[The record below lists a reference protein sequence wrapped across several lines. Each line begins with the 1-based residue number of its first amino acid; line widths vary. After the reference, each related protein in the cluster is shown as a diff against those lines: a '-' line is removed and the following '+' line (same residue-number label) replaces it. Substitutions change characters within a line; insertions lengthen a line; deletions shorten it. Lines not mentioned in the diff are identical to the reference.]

1 MGNTKLQTPRLVRR
15 ANCRDAVMGEG
26 GHKTPQRWER
36 RSGGRVCTAM
46 GRRLAPL
53 READDPRGDGFF
65 ADDKSAVWGCL
76 RRSAAGFV
84 GRDSWCWLFVV
95 SARSVPRW
103 SIVVNRERFQE
114 IADRYR
120 DLRVALVGDFCLD
133 RYLEIDPARRESSI
147 ETGREVHNVV
157 RVRSQPGGAGTILN
171 NLAALGIGTIYPVG
185 FCGEDGEGY
194 ELLRA
199 LQARAGVEL
208 GRFLQTPER
217 RTFTYC
223 KPLVVGLDGPPVEL
237 NRLDSKNWTPTP
249 PEIEEVL
256 GMALR
261 CLVAADAVDAII
273 LLDQVDLPETGVV
286 TRGLLEV
293 VREIARERPELL
305 ILADSRR
312 GLREF
317 PPVTFKMNAA
327 ELARLTGAEG
337 VPGALGVAENFSL
350 ATVQETA
357 AALARRNGQRVFVT
371 LAERG
376 MVGAAADGRVEQVG
390 ALPVRGPI
398 DIVGAGDAVTAN
410 LTAALAAGATVREA
424 LVAASCAASLV
435 IHQLGTTGT
444 ATVAEI
450 GALLPE

>member
-1 MGNTKLQTPRLVRR
+1 MPREIV
-15 ANCRDAVMGEG
+15 
-26 GHKTPQRWER
+26 
-36 RSGGRVCTAM
+36 
-46 GRRLAPL
+46 
-53 READDPRGDGFF
+53 
-65 ADDKSAVWGCL
+65 
-76 RRSAAGFV
+76 
-84 GRDSWCWLFVV
+84 
-95 SARSVPRW
+95 
-103 SIVVNRERFQE
+103 VVNRERFQE
-114 IADRYR
+114 ISARYPR
-120 DLRVALVGDFCLD
+120 LRVALVGDFCLD
-133 RYLEIDPARRESSI
+133 RYLEIDPARREVSI

-157 RVRSQPGGAGTILN
+157 RVRSQPGGVGTILN

-199 LQARAGVEL
+199 LRARAGVVL
-208 GRFLQTPER
+208 DHFVQTPER

-223 KPLVVGLDGPPVEL
+223 KPLLVGAEGPPVEL

-249 PEIEEVL
+249 PVIEGVL

-261 CLVAADAVDAII
+261 SLVAADAVDAVI

-286 TRGLLEV
+286 TRALLEV
-293 VREIARERPELL
+293 VREIASGRPELL

-327 ELARLTGAEG
+327 ELGRLTEAAGAT
-337 VPGALGVAENFSL
+337 GATDAAGKL
-350 ATVQETA
+350 ALSAIQETA

-376 MVGAAADGRVEQVG
+376 MIGVEADGRVEHVA

-424 LVAASCAASLV
+424 LVVASCAASRV
-435 IHQLGTTGT
+435 IHQLATTGT
-444 ATVAEI
+444 ATVPEI
-450 GALLPE
+450 GALLPS